1 MTQVGSVSEK
11 DCHAVMMECTLT
23 FSFVPLFKIN
33 NLKIHLDAEGGNG
46 SWSDWEYACSSPC
59 GPGNLGMVRNF
70 LNQQQNQI
78 QEISRL
84 QEVALQRDLAWGTS
98 KG

>member
-1 MTQVGSVSEK
+1 MQKVVMALGATGNMHVLPHVGQV
-11 DCHAVMMECTLT
+11 L
-23 FSFVPLFKIN
+23 
-33 NLKIHLDAEGGNG
+33 
-46 SWSDWEYACSSPC
+46 
-59 GPGNLGMVRNF
+59 NLGMVRNF